1 MNICAL
7 SEDKI
12 LYSVSSFIMAR
23 NEEDNIGRTIDSLK
37 NQTHDVHP
45 IVVVDDGS
53 VDATPTIAVEKGCQL
68 VRLPY
73 HEESHVGRPELA
85 NVRNAGLTRIKE
97 HGIPD
102 FVLQMGAD
110 HILSD
115 NYVESILSRM
125 GTNVKV
131 ASGATQIE
139 RLNVNTPWGSG
150 RLIDARLWNAI
161 NGMRY
166 PVKWGHESWIIYK
179 VKQLGYEVRRYD
191 DVASFTRPVRM
202 YPDKAF
208 KWGKCSYAIGC
219 SLPFALIK
227 AFGMGTD
234 GLHFM
239 KGYFSRKDV
248 EKHEDIAKFVKK
260 QQYERGLSKI
270 KGIINRVSRGADKS
284 SLTRWNNS

>member
-1 MNICAL
+1 M
-7 SEDKI
+7 
-12 LYSVSSFIMAR
+12 YSVSSFIIAR
-23 NEEDNIGRTIDSLK
+23 NEEDEIERTIDSLK
-37 NQTHDVHP
+37 SQTHDVHP

-73 HEESHVGRPELA
+73 HEESYVGRPELA
-85 NVRNAGLTRIKE
+85 NVCNAGLKRIKE

-115 NYVESILSRM
+115 HYVESTLSRM

-131 ASGATQIE
+131 ASGRTQLKN
-139 RLNVNTPWGSG
+139 LNVNTPWGSG
-150 RLIDARLWNAI
+150 RIIEAKLWNAI

-166 PVKWGHESWIIYK
+166 PVKWGYESWIVYK
-179 VKQLGYEVRRYD
+179 VRLLGYDVRRYD
-191 DVASFTRPVRM
+191 DIASFTRPLRM

-208 KWGKCSYAIGC
+208 KWGKCSYALGS

-227 AFGMGTD
+227 ALGMGTD
-234 GLHFM
+234 GFHFM

-248 EKHEDIAKFVKK
+248 EKHEDIAKFVKQ
-260 QQYERGLSKI
+260 QQYERVLS
-270 KGIINRVSRGADKS
+270 RAQEVV
-284 SLTRWNNS
+284 T

>member
-1 MNICAL
+1 MNIYAPR
-7 SEDKI
+7 EDKI
-12 LYSVSSFIMAR
+12 LYSVSSFIIAR
-23 NEEDNIGRTIDSLK
+23 NEEDNIGGTIDSLK
-37 NQTHDVHP
+37 SQTHDVHP

-53 VDATPTIAVEKGCQL
+53 VDATPTIAVEKGCLL

-73 HEESHVGRPELA
+73 HEESYVGRLELS
-85 NVRNAGLTRIKE
+85 NVRNAGLKRIKE

-102 FVLQMGAD
+102 FILQMGAD
-110 HILSD
+110 HILPD

-131 ASGATQIE
+131 ASGATQMK
-139 RLNVNTPWGSG
+139 RLRDNIPWGSG

-166 PVKWGHESWIIYK
+166 PVRWGSESWIVYK
-179 VKQLGYEVRRYD
+179 VRQLGYDVRRYD

-208 KWGKCSYAIGC
+208 NWGKCSYALGC
-219 SLPFALIK
+219 SLPFVLIK

-234 GLHFM
+234 GFHFM

-248 EKHEDIAKFVKK
+248 EKHEDIAKFVKRE
-260 QQYERGLSKI
+260 QYERGLDKI
-270 KGIINRVSRGADKS
+270 KEIINRVYHGANEP

>member
-1 MNICAL
+1 MNVYDPKK
-7 SEDKI
+7 DKI
-12 LYSVSSFIMAR
+12 ISSFIIAR
-23 NEEDNIGRTIDSLK
+23 NEEDNIGGTIDSLK
-37 NQTHDVHP
+37 NQTHYVHP
-45 IVVVDDGS
+45 IIVVDDGS
-53 VDATPTIAVEKGCQL
+53 VDATPIIAMEKGCK
-68 VRLPY
+68 VVCLPY
-73 HEESHVGRPELA
+73 HEESYVGRPELA
-85 NVRNAGLTRIKE
+85 NVCNAGLERIKE

-115 NYVESILSRM
+115 HYVDSIVSRM

-150 RLIDARLWNAI
+150 RLIEASLWNAI

-166 PVKWGHESWIIYK
+166 PVRWGYESWIVYK
-179 VKQLGYEVRRYD
+179 VRQLGYDVRRYD

-208 KWGKCSYAIGC
+208 KWGKCSYALGC

-227 AFGMGTD
+227 ALGMSTD
-234 GLHFM
+234 GFHFM

-248 EKHEDIAKFVKK
+248 EKHEDISKFVKK
-260 QQYERGLSKI
+260 QQYERGFDKI
-270 KGIINRVSRGADKS
+270 RGIINRVSRGSNES
-284 SLTRWNNS
+284 STRWNNS

>member
-1 MNICAL
+1 M
-7 SEDKI
+7 
-12 LYSVSSFIMAR
+12 YSVSSFIIAK
-23 NEEDNIGRTIDSLK
+23 NEERSIGRTIDSLK
-37 NQTHDVHP
+37 SQTHGVYP

-53 VDATPTIAVEKGCQL
+53 VDGTSAIAIEKGCQV

-73 HEESHVGRPELA
+73 HEDSYVGRPELA
-85 NVRNAGLTRIKE
+85 NVCNAGLERIKE

-115 NYVESILSRM
+115 NYIESILSRM
-125 GTNVKV
+125 GTNVKI
-131 ASGATQIE
+131 ASGATQMK
-139 RLNVNTPWGSG
+139 RLNPDTPWGSG

-166 PVKWGHESWIIYK
+166 PVKWGHESWIVYK
-179 VKQLGYEVRRYD
+179 VRQLGYDVRRYD
-191 DVASFTRPVRM
+191 DIASLTRPVRM

-208 KWGKCSYAIGC
+208 NWGKCSYALGC
-219 SLPFALIK
+219 ALPFALIK
-227 AFGMGTD
+227 ARGMGTN
-234 GLHFM
+234 GLNFM

-248 EKHEDIAKFVKK
+248 EKHEDIAKFVKR

-270 KGIINRVSRGADKS
+270 KRIIS
-284 SLTRWNNS
+284 SSHLRHELYARSSMCP

>member
-1 MNICAL
+1 MIMYL
-7 SEDKI
+7 
-12 LYSVSSFIMAR
+12 VSSFIIAR
-23 NEEDNIGRTIDSLK
+23 NEERSIGRTIDSLK
-37 NQTHDVHP
+37 SQTHGVYP

-53 VDATPTIAVEKGCQL
+53 VDGTSAISVEKGCQV

-73 HEESHVGRPELA
+73 HEDSYVGRPELA
-85 NVRNAGLTRIKE
+85 NVCNAGLERIME

-115 NYVESILSRM
+115 NYVESILSRV

-131 ASGATQIE
+131 ASGGTQLKN
-139 RLNVNTPWGSG
+139 LNVNTPWGSG

-166 PVKWGHESWIIYK
+166 PIKWGYESWIVYK
-179 VKQLGYEVRRYD
+179 VRQLGYDVKRYD

-202 YPDKAF
+202 HPSKAF
-208 KWGKCSYAIGC
+208 KWGKCSYALGS

-227 AFGMGTD
+227 ALGMGTD

-248 EKHEDIAKFVKK
+248 ETHEDIAKFVKK

-270 KGIINRVSRGADKS
+270 KACIGLPLK
-284 SLTRWNNS
+284 